1 MDLKNIIRIFKRW
14 VWLLVL
20 GAVIAGG
27 TAYYVSSQETP
38 MYQASTRFYIL
49 RAATT
54 GYYDYYS
61 YIDFQ
66 QLISTY
72 SQLLSTDRLLDQ
84 ASEELG
90 YSAYGIRANAS
101 QIGETQFVLLT
112 VIHHD
117 PVKAAE
123 IANVLVK
130 VLSEVNEQLQSIRYE
145 TTERNLLERVDQ
157 AQEQIELLQS
167 QINEISSTSVQEQL
181 SQVEEEIEK
190 LQAQLIEFDTQIKN
204 LETNI
209 AAFDPT
215 FATEDQIT
223 QNEAEKARLAELR
236 ANYNQIE
243 PVLGLYQQIYTNLTV
258 LGRTPDSSATSSVE
272 LSQLQTNLNLYQQI
286 YINSISSL
294 EALNLTRAQNA
305 PNVIQVEPARTPR
318 APISPKPMQSMMLYG
333 AVGLL
338 AMAGVAFLVE
348 YLDDTIKT
356 PDEVKE
362 VLGLPVIGLVADMN
376 DSLVKRKEVNKGV
389 FVANQPRSP
398 ISEAFRSMR
407 TSLEFY
413 SVDKPL
419 QVLLVTSSGA
429 EEGKTTIATNLAVIL
444 AKGNKNVVLLDAD
457 MRRPNVHNHLN
468 ISNRIGLSH
477 LIRSRSTLEEVIQVS
492 KEVPNLS
499 VITSGSLPPNPSELL
514 ASERMKSILAELR
527 AQFDMIIID
536 TPPALVT
543 DAQILATKSD
553 GVIYVLRPGKTR
565 IIAAQTPLEEFERIG
580 ANMIGVV
587 MNRIP
592 RNREYYYG
600 GYDYYAP
607 GSAAQGSGKLYV
619 SDDN

>member
-1 MDLKNIIRIFKRW
+1 MDLKGIIRIFKRW

-27 TAYYVSSQETP
+27 TAYYVSSRETP
-38 MYQASTRFYIL
+38 MYQASTRFVVL

-54 GYYDYYS
+54 GYDYYS
-61 YIDFQ
+61 YIDYQ

-72 SQLLSTDRLLDQ
+72 SQLLSTDALLDQ
-84 ASEELG
+84 ASQELG
-90 YSAYGIRANAS
+90 YSAYGIKANAS
-101 QIGETQFVLLT
+101 QIADTQFVLLT

-123 IANVLVK
+123 IANVLVE
-130 VLSEVNEQLQSIRYE
+130 VLSEQNEQLQSVRYE
-145 TTERNLLERVDQ
+145 TTERNLQTRVDQ
-157 AQEQIELLQS
+157 ALEQIELLQS

-181 SQVEEEIEK
+181 TQVEGEIEK
-190 LQAQLIEFDTQIKN
+190 LQAQIIDFESQIDS
-204 LETNI
+204 LESNI

-215 FATEDQIT
+215 FATEDQIA
-223 QNEAEKARLAELR
+223 QNEQERARLAELR

-258 LGRTPDSSATSSVE
+258 LGRTSDSSSTSSVE

-286 YINSISSL
+286 YVNSISSL

-305 PNVIQVEPARTPR
+305 PNVIQVEPARTPQT
-318 APISPKPMQSMMLYG
+318 PISPRPLQSMMLYG

-338 AMAGVAFLVE
+338 AMAGIAFLVE

-362 VLGLPVIGLVADMN
+362 VLGLPVIGLIADMN
-376 DSLVKRKEVNKGV
+376 GSLAKRKDTNKGV

-407 TSLEFY
+407 TSLEFC

-419 QVLLVTSSGA
+419 QVLIVTSSGA
-429 EEGKTTIATNLAVIL
+429 EEGKTTVATNLAVIL
-444 AKGNKNVVLLDAD
+444 AKGNKNVLLLDAD

-492 KEVPNLS
+492 TEVPNLS
-499 VITSGSLPPNPSELL
+499 VITSGSLPPNPAELL
-514 ASERMKSILAELR
+514 ASEKMKSILAELKS
-527 AQFDMIIID
+527 QFDMIIID

-543 DAQILATKSD
+543 DAQILATRAD

-565 IIAAQTPLEEFERIG
+565 VIAAQTPLEEFERIG

-607 GSAAQGSGKLYV
+607 GSSSQGSGKLYV